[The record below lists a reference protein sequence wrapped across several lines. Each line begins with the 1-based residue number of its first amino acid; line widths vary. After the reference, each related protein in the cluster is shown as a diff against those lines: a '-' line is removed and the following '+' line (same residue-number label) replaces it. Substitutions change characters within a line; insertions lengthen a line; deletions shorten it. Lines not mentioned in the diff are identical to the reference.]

1 MEKLNN
7 ILDPRIDILGNSSI
21 GIFGFSTDTYTFLP
35 NTTKS
40 RVANIAKSI
49 LKTDLILT
57 SLSNSNLNGL
67 FAIGNKN
74 HILLPHLVSESEL
87 NSIQVQISSD
97 VSLHVIDSKIT
108 AFGNTIVCNDKIA
121 IVHKEFS
128 IKEKKLIGD
137 YLDVEILTKSFLD
150 NSLLGSM
157 IFLSSKGFLTHPL
170 FEEEDLEWLSAV
182 FGVKG
187 DVVTV
192 NRGTPYPR
200 LGIIANK
207 NGILIGS
214 DTTGPEIM
222 RISSVLN

>member
-1 MEKLNN
+1 METLNN

-40 RVANIAKSI
+40 RVVELAKSM
-49 LKTDLILT
+49 LQTDLVLT
-57 SLSNSNLNGL
+57 SLSDSHLNGL
-67 FAIGNKN
+67 FVVGNKN
-74 HILLPHLVSESEL
+74 HIILPHLVSESEL
-87 NSIQVQISSD
+87 NSIHDQISSD
-97 VSLHVIDSKIT
+97 VSINIIDSKIT
-108 AFGNTIVCNDKIA
+108 AFGNTIVCNDKVA
-121 IVHKEFS
+121 IIHKEFS
-128 IKEKKLIGD
+128 NEDRKLIGD
-137 YLDVEILTKSFLD
+137 YLDVEIITKSFLN

-170 FEEEDLEWLSAV
+170 FDEEDIDWLNSI
-182 FGVKG
+182 FGVNG

-200 LGIIANK
+200 LGLIANK

-222 RISSVLN
+222 RITSVLN